1 MTDFWSN
8 YGMNRNPFRNTIFD
22 SDTPFQSTDYKKA
35 QYALKFTAENTGIGC
50 VFGDIGTGVSYTAYR
65 FKKELKPTSF
75 TVKYVKV
82 FHISPRDFYKEVC
95 RSLDLSLSEKSRQS
109 MITGIQERATQLKEQ
124 GHPLILIL
132 DNAQNIP
139 DLAFNDLPCLVSED
153 YNRANRMT
161 VLLCGTKDLKYRMAS
176 SSNPNWEQEIVTHYT
191 FERLS
196 RQETV
201 SYVEHRL
208 KSAGGNLDLI
218 SPDSVNA
225 LYSLCRE
232 GYCKDINNIM
242 AEAFLVAFMNKR
254 NVIDLDILVAAAEHR
269 KL

>member
-1 MTDFWSN
+1 M
-8 YGMNRNPFRNTIFD
+8 
-22 SDTPFQSTDYKKA
+22 
-35 QYALKFTAENTGIGC
+35 
-50 VFGDIGTGVSYTAYR
+50 
-65 FKKELKPTSF
+65 
-75 TVKYVKV
+75 
-82 FHISPRDFYKEVC
+82 
-95 RSLDLSLSEKSRQS
+95 
-109 MITGIQERATQLKEQ
+109 
-124 GHPLILIL
+124 ILIL

-208 KSAGGNLDLI
+208 K
-218 SPDSVNA
+218 
-225 LYSLCRE
+225 
-232 GYCKDINNIM
+232 
-242 AEAFLVAFMNKR
+242 
-254 NVIDLDILVAAAEHR
+254 
-269 KL
+269 